1 MRGLLRGLAIAA
13 LLVTVTG
20 AGVVLYGLSTMEP
33 RVVQVSVTATPA
45 QQAQETFDTVLAQ
58 LDDGTFAGT
67 QFSGADG
74 LDAQGCTFLT
84 YTVRLENR
92 GFFTAEWV
100 SLAIEPQQDAEGS
113 DVLQIGGDGAHM
125 LAAGTSGDLSATVLR
140 AGDAGNTA
148 RSLSVTC
155 YVFGQRITVQAGAE

>member
-45 QQAQETFDTVLAQ
+45 QQAQETFDAVLAQ

-67 QFSGADG
+67 QFPARTGW
-74 LDAQGCTFLT
+74 T
-84 YTVRLENR
+84 R
-92 GFFTAEWV
+92 
-100 SLAIEPQQDAEGS
+100 
-113 DVLQIGGDGAHM
+113 
-125 LAAGTSGDLSATVLR
+125 R
-140 AGDAGNTA
+140 AA
-148 RSLSVTC
+148 RS
-155 YVFGQRITVQAGAE
+155 